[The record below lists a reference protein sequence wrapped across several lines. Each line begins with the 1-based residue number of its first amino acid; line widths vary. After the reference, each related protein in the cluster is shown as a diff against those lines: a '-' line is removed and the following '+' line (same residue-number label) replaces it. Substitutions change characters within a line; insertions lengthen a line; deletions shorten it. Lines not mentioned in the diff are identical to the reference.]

1 MGKDKNMDM
10 RLIYY
15 YGDRDISKETRY
27 KIAELIE
34 SDLENKSDSTSS
46 IEAYED
52 SSLVPVYKK
61 IIFDRL
67 DMYGF
72 PPDKKIVFLNSLED
86 GDVIKKVIETS
97 HEHISAIIDHELYKY
112 LNNENKNTINERKN
126 IEEENTDAEEM
137 IVRLTLIK
145 MLLEHNVIIN
155 NHSFEIL
162 EEKICKYIKLQKG
175 TINKYIDYTII
186 DNENC
191 KKLINNFKK
200 EYGNISSNDDIY
212 SSIII
217 DILKIISRE
226 IFIDYISNNKIID
239 KSIPDLSRNR
249 KKSFVFKLIKNNI
262 DYLCEDGNIYSFLE
276 KLNKIC
282 IMQLINYVMRK
293 ESIELN
299 DDVDIDD
306 IIEECFDKIKN
317 FDTDSYITDYEK
329 YANELYNKIK
339 EIIIS
344 HNTKNKKV
352 SFKPQLERAPQ
363 IGYDSVI
370 SNKKEL
376 DILDDSCDNIDMN
389 KELDIFIILNKLIK
403 EHDKFYDLFIHKIYD
418 IESTNIRKYKIEELY
433 NKEYNYYDRLVAIV
447 LIKLFNDCDEITIRR
462 ILIAIDSNKNKLALV
477 NIVLK
482 SVVDCANVYDKKCKS
497 YGQSLFEDEI
507 DDSRAYSLLY
517 IILNN
522 LKNKKNKIKKILN
535 IWT

>member
-46 IEAYED
+46 AETYED

-67 DMYGF
+67 DMYEF
-72 PPDKKIVFLNSLED
+72 PQDKKIVFLNSLED
-86 GDVIKKVIETS
+86 RDVIKKVIETS

-126 IEEENTDAEEM
+126 IEEENTDDEEM
-137 IVRLTLIK
+137 VDRLTLIK
-145 MLLEHNVIIN
+145 ILLEQNVIIN

-175 TINKYIDYTII
+175 TIDKYIDYTIT

-226 IFIDYISNNKIID
+226 IFIDYISNNKYIN

-262 DYLCEDGNIYSFLE
+262 DGLCEDGNIYSFLE

-282 IMQLINYVMRK
+282 IMQLINYVMKK

-306 IIEECFDKIKN
+306 IIEECFNKIKN

-329 YANELYNKIK
+329 YTNELYNKIK

-344 HNTKNKKV
+344 HNTKNKKT

-363 IGYDSVI
+363 IGYDSII

-403 EHDKFYDLFIHKIYD
+403 EHNKFFDSFIHKIYD

-482 SVVDCANVYDKKCKS
+482 SVVDCANEYDKKCKS
-497 YGQSLFEDEI
+497 YGQYLFEDRL

-517 IILNN
+517 IILNH
-522 LKNKKNKIKKILN
+522 LKEKKNIIKKILN
-535 IWT
+535 IWA